1 MSAALVALAV
11 GLTVA
16 SGAADTLWGS
26 TLTGA
31 ANVVKKAEADSVY
44 WASAFADGSSATAPA
59 AGQVRSVTVK
69 GHWVAGAYPKVF
81 VQVLRPQP
89 DGSVQVVATSQPFTM
104 PSADG
109 TYTFE
114 PENMFVQQGDYLG
127 LATLGGEIAI
137 ASNVSGSTTLD
148 FTGHNQDM
156 NGSII
161 RPTATESNT
170 ELLLRAD
177 LVPTPPPS
185 TTPTTTT
192 RTPPTTQERP
202 KKQKKGKKPCHCER
216 MTVKLD
222 PTLLNKKGLRP
233 DRHAFGVGFTWRM
246 TCSRGTGGCKG
257 TVVFS
262 PPRILAGTLPAP
274 ANGLRLNL
282 KKLTFACKSACR
294 TSTQGRFEIKMLSRE
309 QLNKLFGH
317 TLAYTVRLICPGGK
331 GATVQVRVFV
341 DQHGVLRAHP

>member
-1 MSAALVALAV
+1 VTLTA
-11 GLTVA
+11 LTVA
-16 SGAADTLWGS
+16 SATDTPWGS

-31 ANVVKKAEADSVY
+31 ANVVKNAEADSVY
-44 WASAFADGSSATAPA
+44 WASAFADGSSATAPS
-59 AGQVRSVTVK
+59 AGQVKSVTVK

-81 VQVLRPQP
+81 IQVLRPQP

-104 PSADG
+104 PSVDG

-137 ASNVSGSTTLD
+137 ASAVSGSTTLD

-170 ELLLRAD
+170 ELLLRVD
-177 LVPTPPPS
+177 LVPTPPS

-192 RTPPTTQERP
+192 RTPPTTQEKP
-202 KKQKKGKKPCHCER
+202 KKPKKVKKGKKKCHCEK
-216 MTVKLD
+216 MKVKLD
-222 PTLLNKKGLRP
+222 PTLLNKTHLRP
-233 DRHAFGVGFTWRM
+233 DQHAFGVGFTWRM
-246 TCSRGTGGCKG
+246 TCSKGNGGCKG

-262 PPRILAGTLPAP
+262 PPKILAGALPAP
-274 ANGLRLNL
+274 PPGGLHLNL
-282 KKLTFACKSACR
+282 KQLTFACKSACR

-309 QLNKLFGH
+309 QLNKLFGR

-331 GATVQVRVFV
+331 GGTVMVKVLV